1 MNLHFNLILLWH
13 KVTSMLFCQI
23 TYFFTSIPCLQL
35 LWIVFCIQL
44 VYNTLLPTPLF
55 CKCLFDVYLKIF
67 RRSLVCMHTQRIQTK
82 FYPMFRDRSLHSQTK
97 CPHRPRRCACLKS
110 LADLYPFTEVSKL
123 CSSRLIFSAL
133 LLLHHDTVLEGKG
146 FRTKRNRLQREI
158 PCSGKCV
165 WVLRKHPC
173 VNCYTDRVYMTY
185 THIHIVVFQHSFR

>member
-23 TYFFTSIPCLQL
+23 TYFFTSMPCLQL

-67 RRSLVCMHTQRIQTK
+67 RRSIVCMHTQRIQTK

-123 CSSRLIFSAL
+123 CPSRLIFSAL
-133 LLLHHDTVLEGKG
+133 LLRHDTVLEGKG
-146 FRTKRNRLQREI
+146 FAQRETDYK
-158 PCSGKCV
+158 GKYLAVANVSEFCANILV
-165 WVLRKHPC
+165 STVIQTEFTWR
-173 VNCYTDRVYMTY
+173 